1 MSEKIVK
8 DYLLEWKMNSNE
20 GKIIFIFEDD
30 SDEKLDGLEV
40 KEFTAMTAVLEKGET
55 MFDDDEK
62 TLYNVMP

>member
-20 GKIIFIFEDD
+20 GKIIFIFEDG

-55 MFDDDEK
+55 MFDDDDK

>member
-1 MSEKIVK
+1 
-8 DYLLEWKMNSNE
+8 MNSNE
-20 GKIIFIFEDD
+20 GKIIFIFEDG

-55 MFDDDEK
+55 MFDDDDK

>member
-20 GKIIFIFEDD
+20 GKIIFIFEDG

-40 KEFTAMTAVLEKGET
+40 KEFTAMTAVLEKGEA
-55 MFDDDEK
+55 MFDDDDK

>member
-20 GKIIFIFEDD
+20 GKIIFIFEDG
-30 SDEKLDGLEV
+30 SDEMLDGLEV

-55 MFDDDEK
+55 MFDDDDK

>member
-20 GKIIFIFEDD
+20 GKIIFIFEDG
-30 SDEKLDGLEV
+30 SDEMLDGLEV
-40 KEFTAMTAVLEKGET
+40 KEFTAMTAVLEKGEA
-55 MFDDDEK
+55 MFDDDDK